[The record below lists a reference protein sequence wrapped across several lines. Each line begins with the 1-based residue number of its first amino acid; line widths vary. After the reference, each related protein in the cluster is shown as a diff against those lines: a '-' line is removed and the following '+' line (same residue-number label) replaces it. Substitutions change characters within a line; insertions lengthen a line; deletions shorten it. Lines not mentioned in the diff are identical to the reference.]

1 MPGVVST
8 EESHTCWW
16 GEIPIPFNITEV
28 FCADYDM
35 RIQKKKKT
43 QILCFSQTQNPEL
56 ILSIKS
62 CELSKHSGTAL
73 AFIS

>member
-35 RIQKKKKT
+35 RIQKKKKPRY
-43 QILCFSQTQNPEL
+43 C
-56 ILSIKS
+56 
-62 CELSKHSGTAL
+62 
-73 AFIS
+73 AFPRHKTLNSFYRLKAVNFLNTPAQL

>member
-35 RIQKKKKT
+35 RIQKKKKNPD
-43 QILCFSQTQNPEL
+43 IVLFSDTKP
-56 ILSIKS
+56 
-62 CELSKHSGTAL
+62 
-73 AFIS
+73 